1 MTVWE
6 FLAALALALAGGA
19 VGAAIVNGVNERSMH
34 KMKRKFEKEDKS
46 EDVEKRLSAIEQQMS
61 EQSTML
67 VAVAEADKY
76 LLYDRIRHIG
86 EGYISE
92 GEVDFDDR
100 RMLNAM
106 HYSYHN
112 GLGGNGDLDKLME
125 AVNQLPLKVR

>member
-1 MTVWE
+1 MSVWE
-6 FLAALALALAGGA
+6 FLAALLLAIAGGA
-19 VGAAIVNGVNERSMH
+19 VGAAVVNGVNERALH
-34 KMKRKFEKEDKS
+34 KMKRKEQKEDKTNDT
-46 EDVEKRLSAIEQQMS
+46 EARLAVIEKQMA
-61 EQSTML
+61 EQSAML

-86 EGYISE
+86 EGYIAD

-106 HYSYHN
+106 HDSYHN

-125 AVNQLPLKVR
+125 AVNELPLKVR